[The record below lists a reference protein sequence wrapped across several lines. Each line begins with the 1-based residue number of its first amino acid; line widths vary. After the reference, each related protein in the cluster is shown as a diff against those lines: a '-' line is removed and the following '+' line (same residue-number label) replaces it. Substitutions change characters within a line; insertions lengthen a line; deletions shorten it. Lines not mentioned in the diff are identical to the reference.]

1 MNAQAGAAPGTQP
14 ASESAVILGGA
25 RTPIGRY
32 GGSLSHIRT
41 DDLLGMALTGAC
53 ERAGVVPG
61 DVEEIAAGAVNVAH
75 EGMGDIGRWAAL
87 AAGFPDHVPA
97 YTVNRFCAS
106 SLTATVNIANS
117 IAVGEL
123 SLGVAAGVESMS
135 RSGWALMKGEEAF
148 SPRGPVFMLDT
159 MWSGAGGPPNP
170 KLLASEA
177 YMEMIRTAQKLTTRY
192 EIPREEIDAFAL
204 RSHVRAAAARDSG
217 RLAKEIVA
225 VEVQAGR
232 RQPPRTFEHDEGIRD
247 DTTLERLAALRA
259 QPGTEAMTAGN
270 SSQLSDG
277 ASAIVLASAQR
288 ARELGKEPLARVV
301 ASASVGVDPTI
312 MGIAPAY
319 AMPRAIAK
327 AGLEPGDIDV
337 FEIHEAFAAQV
348 LAVMREFETQTGFA
362 IPDERLNPN
371 GGAVA
376 LGHPFGD
383 SGTRGVLTLA
393 TELTERGARYGCLG
407 ICVGSGQ
414 GVAIVLERT

>member
-1 MNAQAGAAPGTQP
+1 MSNSSSPEP
-14 ASESAVILGGA
+14 AVILGGA

-32 GGSLSHIRT
+32 GGSLSRIRT
-41 DDLLGMALTGAC
+41 DDLLGIALTSAC
-53 ERAGVVPG
+53 ERAGVAPG

-75 EGMGDIGRWAAL
+75 EGMGDVARWAAL

-177 YMEMIRTAQKLTTRY
+177 YMEMIQTAQKLTTKY

-204 RSHVRAAAARDSG
+204 RSHERAAAARDSG

-225 VEVQAGR
+225 VEVQGGR

-247 DTTLERLAALRA
+247 DTTLERLAALRP

-277 ASAIVLASAQR
+277 ASAIVLAGAER
-288 ARELGKEPLARVV
+288 ARELDREPLARVV

-312 MGIAPAY
+312 MGIAPAH
-319 AMPRAIAK
+319 AMPRAIAR

-393 TELTERGARYGCLG
+393 TELAERGARYGCLG

-414 GVAIVLERT
+414 GVAIVLERV

>member
-1 MNAQAGAAPGTQP
+1 
-14 ASESAVILGGA
+14 
-25 RTPIGRY
+25 
-32 GGSLSHIRT
+32 
-41 DDLLGMALTGAC
+41 
-53 ERAGVVPG
+53 
-61 DVEEIAAGAVNVAH
+61 VNVAH
-75 EGMGDIGRWAAL
+75 EGMGDVARWAAL
-87 AAGFPDHVPA
+87 AAGFPDNVPA

-123 SLGVAAGVESMS
+123 SLGVAGGVESMS

-170 KLLASEA
+170 KLLANEA
-177 YMEMIRTAQKLTTRY
+177 YLEMIRTAQKLTTKY

-204 RSHVRAAAARDSG
+204 RSHRHAAAARDSG

-225 VEVQAGR
+225 VEVPGAR
-232 RQPPRTFEHDEGIRD
+232 RHAPITFEHDEGIRD
-247 DTTLERLAALRA
+247 DTTLERLAALA
-259 QPGTEAMTAGN
+259 PQPGTEAMTAGN

-277 ASAIVLASAQR
+277 ASAVVLASAER
-288 ARELGKEPLARVV
+288 ARELGKQPLARVV

-312 MGIAPAY
+312 MGVAPAY

-348 LAVMREFETQTGFA
+348 LAVLRELEIQTGFA

-376 LGHPFGD
+376 LGHPLGC
-383 SGTRGVLTLA
+383 T
-393 TELTERGARYGCLG
+393 GARQTVTLLHELKRRGGGKGLVTM
-407 ICVGSGQ
+407 CVGG
-414 GVAIVLERT
+414 GMGAAALFEV

>member
-1 MNAQAGAAPGTQP
+1 MTVPAADR
-14 ASESAVILGGA
+14 AVILGGA

-32 GGSLSHIRT
+32 GGSLSRIRT
-41 DDLLGMALTGAC
+41 DDLLGLALTGAC
-53 ERAGVVPG
+53 ERAGVAPA
-61 DVEEIAAGAVNVAH
+61 DVQEIAAGAVNVAH
-75 EGMGDIGRWAAL
+75 EAMGDIARWAAL

-106 SLTATVNIANS
+106 SLTATINVANS

-123 SLGVAAGVESMS
+123 SLGIAAGVESMS

-159 MWSGAGGPPNP
+159 MWTGAGGPPNP
-170 KLLASEA
+170 KLLARDA
-177 YMEMIRTAQKLTTRY
+177 YMEMIKTAQKLATRY
-192 EIPREEIDAFAL
+192 ELSREEIDAFAL
-204 RSHVRAAAARDSG
+204 RSHRRAAAARDSG

-225 VEVQAGR
+225 VEVAGGR
-232 RQPPRTFEHDEGIRD
+232 RQPPRRFEHDEGIRD
-247 DTTLERLAALRA
+247 DTTLERLAALA
-259 QPGTEAMTAGN
+259 PQPGTDAMTAGN

-277 ASAIVLASAQR
+277 ASAIVLAGAER
-288 ARELGKEPLARVV
+288 ARQLGRAPLARVL

-319 AMPRAIAK
+319 AMPAAIAK
-327 AGLEPGDIDV
+327 AGLRPDDVDV

-348 LAVMREFETQTGFA
+348 LAVLREFDAQTGFA

-393 TELTERGARYGCLG
+393 AELAERGGRYGCLG

-414 GVAIVLERT
+414 GVAIVLERP

>member
-1 MNAQAGAAPGTQP
+1 MTEAF
-14 ASESAVILGGA
+14 VLGGV
-25 RTPIGRY
+25 RTPVGRY
-32 GGSLSHIRT
+32 GGSLSHLRT
-41 DDLLGMALTGAC
+41 DDLLGRTMVAAC
-53 ERAGVVPG
+53 ERAGVPLERIE
-61 DVEEIAAGAVNVAH
+61 DISAGCVNVAH
-75 EGMGDIGRWAAL
+75 EGMGDIARWAAL
-87 AAGFPDHVPA
+87 AAGFPDSVPA
-97 YTVNRFCAS
+97 ITVNRFCAS
-106 SLTATVNIANS
+106 SLSAAISVSHAIRS
-117 IAVGEL
+117 DEL
-123 SLGVAAGVESMS
+123 SVGLAGGVESMS
-135 RSGWALMKGEEAF
+135 RSGWAYMKGEAPF

-159 MWSGAGGPPNP
+159 MWAGAGGPPNP
-170 KLLASEA
+170 TLLASEA
-177 YMEMIRTAQKLTTRY
+177 YMEMIQTAQKLTTRY
-192 EIPREEIDAFAL
+192 EIPREEIDGFAL
-204 RSHVRAAAARDSG
+204 RSHRRAAAARDSG

-225 VEVQAGR
+225 VEVPGAR
-232 RQPPRTFEHDEGIRD
+232 RQPPSTFEHDEGIRD
-247 DTTLERLAALRA
+247 DTTLERLAALA
-259 QPGTEAMTAGN
+259 PQPGTEAMTAGN

-277 ASAIVLASAQR
+277 ASAIVLASAER

-327 AGLEPGDIDV
+327 AGLEPADIDV

-348 LAVMREFETQTGFA
+348 LAVLREFETQTGFA

-393 TELTERGARYGCLG
+393 TELAERGARHGCLG

-414 GVAIVLERT
+414 

>member
-1 MNAQAGAAPGTQP
+1 MSAAAGPAPDAP
-14 ASESAVILGGA
+14 LAVERAVVLGGA

-32 GGSLSHIRT
+32 GGALSRIRT
-41 DDLLGMALTGAC
+41 DDLLGLALTAAC
-53 ERAGVVPG
+53 ERTGVAPA

-75 EGMGDIGRWAAL
+75 EGMGDVARWAAL
-87 AAGFPDHVPA
+87 TAGFPDHVPA

-117 IAVGEL
+117 VAVGEL

-159 MWSGAGGPPNP
+159 MWAGAGGPPNP
-170 KLLASEA
+170 KLLAREA
-177 YMEMIRTAQKLTTRY
+177 YMEMIQTAQKLTTRY
-192 EIPREEIDAFAL
+192 EIPRAEIDAFAL
-204 RSHVRAAAARDSG
+204 RSHRRAAAARDSG

-225 VEVQAGR
+225 VDVPGAR
-232 RQPPRTFEHDEGIRD
+232 RQPARRFEHDEGIRD
-247 DTTLERLAALRA
+247 DTTLERLAALA
-259 QPGTEAMTAGN
+259 PQSGTEAMTAGN
-270 SSQLSDG
+270 ASQLSDG
-277 ASAIVLASAQR
+277 ASAVVLASAER
-288 ARELGKEPLARVV
+288 ARELGRKPLARVV
-301 ASASVGVDPTI
+301 AAASVGVDPTI

-319 AMPRAIAK
+319 AMPLAIAR
-327 AGLEPGDIDV
+327 AGFEPDDIDV

-348 LAVMREFETQTGFA
+348 LAVLREFETQTGFA
-362 IPDERLNPN
+362 IPDKRLNPN

-393 TELTERGARYGCLG
+393 TELAEHGARRGCLG

-414 GVAIVLERT
+414 GVAVVLERT